1 MNTHTSYFTF
11 SVAEVVQAVKR
22 GWGEG
27 EGRVGSSQGIG
38 PDGTGQELL
47 TAEKV
52 LWGVGG
58 FPLFGGAPFKK
69 VPKQGRKEG
78 GGGFFLPANPPG
90 GRGILYRSFSKRR
103 SAPGLAKKHNL
114 PRETKI
120 IQSGVEKG

>member
-52 LWGVGG
+52 LCGEWGG

-78 GGGFFLPANPPG
+78 GGGFFLSLPIPLVGGGFYTEASQKEDQLRVWPRNTTCPG
-90 GRGILYRSFSKRR
+90 
-103 SAPGLAKKHNL
+103 
-114 PRETKI
+114 
-120 IQSGVEKG
+120 

>member
-52 LWGVGG
+52 LWGSGG
-58 FPLFGGAPFKK
+58 ISPLWGCTFQEGSKAGQEGRGKK
-69 VPKQGRKEG
+69 
-78 GGGFFLPANPPG
+78 GFFLSANPPG
-90 GRGILYRSFSKRR
+90 GRGIFYRRR

>member
-52 LWGVGG
+52 LWGSGG
-58 FPLFGGAPFKK
+58 ISPLWGCTF
-69 VPKQGRKEG
+69 QEG
-78 GGGFFLPANPPG
+78 SKAGQE
-90 GRGILYRSFSKRR
+90 GRGRR
-103 SAPGLAKKHNL
+103 VFPPCQSPWWEGDFLQKKISSGFGQETQLAPGD
-114 PRETKI
+114 
-120 IQSGVEKG
+120 